1 MTRIESSMVPLFQAG
16 TTTSAVNLLKSDQER
31 LGNLIG
37 KRSVGA
43 SLGFSRGDD
52 GKIS

>member
-1 MTRIESSMVPLFQAG
+1 MQNEQKSSFAQMTRIESSMVPLFQAG

-37 KRSVGA
+37 KRSVGW
-43 SLGFSRGDD
+43 
-52 GKIS
+52 